1 LRRNIVNTGKPPV
14 GDSHVR
20 PVTLLIQ
27 FATNG
32 PSRRITLRQLT
43 SRVSRSDDVRFLA
56 SGSDFVAIAPGTLPS
71 RARWRKR
78 TKENAMTTKHFIATA
93 LASFVTLA
101 SVGPA
106 LATGDYYNGV
116 DINAK
121 NGASSA
127 AKNTDGRAT
136 SGIRTNAATYGFPS
150 TSKSV
155 PKVIKG
161 GEGEYYQGIIHR

>member
-32 PSRRITLRQLT
+32 PSGRITLRQLT

-93 LASFVTLA
+93 
-101 SVGPA
+101 
-106 LATGDYYNGV
+106 DYYNGV

-136 SGIRTNAATYGFPS
+136 SGIGTNAATYGFPS

-155 PKVIKG
+155 PKVVKG
-161 GEGEYYQGIIHR
+161 GEGEYYQGIIQR